1 MCIFI
6 MKDSM
11 WKLFRVISHK
21 RVLIGFLITVLPIA
35 AFAQS
40 SGGQIKRPLKSKQ
53 VTNSKIKQGIEKD
66 AITDK
71 NYSGTD
77 IIRLISQYL
86 INSKGENYA
95 IPYDIFFIN
104 KSLKEERNGIEMEE
118 YGNYSFA
125 KKYRAQL
132 TLDGKSLGG
141 IWYISLRGPQ
151 AGAFVLEMQSSTTKD
166 GMEYIKKGIRTNL
179 SGKLIKDDVKN
190 PSIYST
196 YLYKVK
202 NGYVLLDFN
211 MGAGQVMV
219 SITVS
224 NMIGELEN
232 EL

>member
-11 WKLFRVISHK
+11 WKLFGVISHK
-21 RVLIGFLITVLPIA
+21 RVLIGFLIAFLPIVA
-35 AFAQS
+35 IAQS
-40 SGGQIKRPLKSKQ
+40 SGGQIKRPLKNKQ
-53 VTNSKIKQGIEKD
+53 VINSKNKHGIEKD

-71 NYSGTD
+71 NYSETD
-77 IIRLISQYL
+77 IIRLINQYL
-86 INSKGENYA
+86 KNSKGENYA
-95 IPYDIFFIN
+95 IPYDVFIN
-104 KSLKEERNGIEMEE
+104 NTSLKEESNGIEMEE

-141 IWYISLRGPQ
+141 TWYISLRGPRV
-151 AGAFVLEMQSSTTKD
+151 GAFVLEMQSSTTKD
-166 GMEYIKKGIRTNL
+166 GMDYIKKGIKTNL
-179 SGKLIKDDVKN
+179 SGKLIKDDVKT
-190 PSIYST
+190 PSVYSS